1 MNNFSRR
8 RIGWT
13 AVLSLIVAF
22 AGGTRARA
30 ADDALVA
37 AAKQEKQVVWYTV
50 QTIPQLVRPLVDAFQ
65 KKYGITVNYVRANS
79 SDVALRIEQEA
90 RGGQHL
96 ADVFDGTG
104 TTPPLKRDN
113 LVLAWVPDFTRSWSK
128 EVTDPDFYWVATNYF
143 VNNVAINTDLVPP
156 AEEPRQWSDLLDPK
170 WRGKMAWGSSQSSS
184 AGPGFIGLML
194 KDYGQEKGMAFIQ
207 AMAKQN
213 IAGFPVAA
221 RQILDQ
227 VIAGEYAVGLMTFNH
242 HSVISAKLGAPVK
255 WLPFSPSLITV
266 NTVSVLKDAPH
277 PNAAKLFVDF
287 MMSDEGQ
294 VIFRDNDYLPTNP
307 QVKPRVPDLLPDGKL
322 FRGVFL
328 SQEEIDTG
336 MPNWMKTFQEYFH

>member
-1 MNNFSRR
+1 MSHL
-8 RIGWT
+8 RIGGT
-13 AVLSLIVAF
+13 AALSLALAV
-22 AGGTRARA
+22 AGGAGARA
-30 ADDALVA
+30 ADAALVA

-50 QTIPQLVRPLVDAFQ
+50 QTIPQLVRPLVDAFE
-65 KKYGITVNYVRANS
+65 KKYGVTVNYVRANS

-90 RGGQHL
+90 KGGQHL

-104 TTPPLKRDN
+104 TMPPLKRDN
-113 LVLAWVPDFTRSWSK
+113 LVMAWVPDFTHAWPK
-128 EVTDPDFYWVATNYF
+128 DVADPDSYWVATNYF
-143 VNNVAINTDLVPP
+143 VNNVAINTDLVP
-156 AEEPRQWSDLLDPK
+156 AAQEPHQWSDLLDPK

-194 KDYGQEKGMAFIQ
+194 KDYGEEKGMDFIK
-207 AMAKQN
+207 AMAKQD
-213 IAGFPVAA
+213 IAGIPVAA

-242 HSVISAKLGAPVK
+242 HSVISDKLGAPVK
-255 WLPFSPSLITV
+255 WLPFSPSLVTV
-266 NTVSVLKDAPH
+266 NTVSILKDAPH

-294 VIFRDNDYLPTNP
+294 IIFRDNDYLPTNP
-307 QVKPRVPDLLPDGKL
+307 EVKPLVPELIPDGKL

-328 SQEEIDTG
+328 SQDEIDVG
-336 MPNWMKTFQEYFH
+336 MPTWMKIFAEYFH